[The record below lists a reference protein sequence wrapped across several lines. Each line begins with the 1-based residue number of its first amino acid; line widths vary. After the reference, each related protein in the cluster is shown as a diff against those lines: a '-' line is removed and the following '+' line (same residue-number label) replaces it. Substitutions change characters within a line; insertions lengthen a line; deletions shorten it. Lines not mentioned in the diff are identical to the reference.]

1 MKNLVPGLLVAALT
15 LSAQSP
21 GYQQRV
27 DAVRKI
33 PGFVALWDFVKR
45 DGGRFAAWQAKG
57 DRHDFR
63 LDAVNYVRDYWGEGR
78 LATYDDFPLLGR
90 GPFGEAIRLRQ
101 ETDKDLRPVL
111 LIPRDRVQG
120 SGLGAGRE
128 GSGTIGV
135 DAGMGD
141 PRRGKSCHCRNLA

>member
-1 MKNLVPGLLVAALT
+1 MKNLVTGLLVTALA
-15 LSAQSP
+15 LAAQSP

-57 DRHDFR
+57 DPHDFR

-78 LATYDDFPLLGR
+78 VATYDDFPLLGR
-90 GPFGEAIRLRQ
+90 GPFGEAIRLRRRWI
-101 ETDKDLRPVL
+101 DALRP
-111 LIPRDRVQG
+111 Q
-120 SGLGAGRE
+120 
-128 GSGTIGV
+128 
-135 DAGMGD
+135 
-141 PRRGKSCHCRNLA
+141 